1 LKKVQQLSF
10 SIPNPTL
17 TTNIFSANVSAKKP
31 IYNQEKLKRAIDK
44 SFEEKKCTRAVV
56 VIKDGQIIGEKYGE
70 GLDENSLLLG
80 WSMTKS
86 ITSAMAG
93 IMVQKGMIDI
103 DQPVDIPEWKDDERA
118 KITWNNLLQMC
129 SGLKWNENYFWISDV
144 TKKRIS

>member
-1 LKKVQQLSF
+1 V
-10 SIPNPTL
+10 
-17 TTNIFSANVSAKKP
+17 
-31 IYNQEKLKRAIDK
+31 
-44 SFEEKKCTRAVV
+44 
-56 VIKDGQIIGEKYGE
+56 KDGQIIGEKYSE

-103 DQPVDIPEWKDDERA
+103 EKPVNIPEWQNDERA

-129 SGLKWNENYFWISDV
+129 SGLK
-144 TKKRIS
+144 